1 MAETSEKTGRVVS
14 DRAVRAATGR
24 GWDEWVALL
33 DERGA
38 AELSHKQIVAL
49 LADGLIES
57 SWWRQ
62 SVANGYEKRT
72 GKRVLGQTADTGF
85 QIGVRRTLPIAV
97 DDAWRLLTSAEGVRA
112 WLGDAQGFALEKGA
126 AYTTRDGAEGEVRVA
141 RPGSHLRVTRR
152 RAGWARGS
160 TIQVR
165 VMPAGKKT
173 TLSFHE
179 EHLPG
184 AAEREERRRHYE
196 SVLDT
201 LQRQAGTQA

>member
-1 MAETSEKTGRVVS
+1 MAETSEKTGRVIG
-14 DRAVRAATGR
+14 DEAVRAATGR

-38 AELSHKQIVAL
+38 AELPHKQIVAL

-57 SWWRQ
+57 RWWQQ
-62 SVANGYEKRT
+62 SVANGYEKRK

-85 QIGVRRTLPIAV
+85 QIGVRRTLPVAM
-97 DDAWRLLTSAEGVRA
+97 DDAWRLLTAPEGVRA
-112 WLGDAQGFALEKGA
+112 WLGDVQGFALEKGA

-141 RPGSHLRVTRR
+141 RPGSHLRVTWRPP
-152 RAGWARGS
+152 GWARAS

-165 VMPAGKKT
+165 VMPAGSKT
-173 TLSFHE
+173 VLSFHE
-179 EHLPG
+179 ERLPG

-196 SVLDT
+196 SVLDA
-201 LQRQAGTQA
+201 LQRQAGSAS